1 MTIFKINGERNS
13 GTNFLEELFK
23 KNHLKTYVDERKN
36 NIIYHW
42 KHGIPHNSVKKIG
55 YKDNKIER
63 VVDIFIFRKLN
74 SWLVSMFYNPY
85 ELKRID
91 NFHDFLTMPQQIL
104 PSEML
109 DFRTMK
115 IFNADDEGKT
125 IFDIR
130 YYKYYNIMEYKKI
143 NRYVV
148 LVSLEYIQDEKNCN
162 TFLNELKKKYYLENE
177 RFVTYVRTHSKSY
190 KREKNTKYE
199 INPEDYKNIIDK
211 YKNLAVEN
219 HINNLKFEF

>member
-13 GTNFLEELFK
+13 GTNFLEELLK
-23 KNHLKTYVDERKN
+23 KNSLKTYVDEKKG

-42 KHGIPHNSVKKIG
+42 KHGVPHNSVKKLG
-55 YKDNKIER
+55 HKDNKIER

-74 SWLVSMFYNPY
+74 SWLVSMFHNPY

-91 NFHDFLTMPQQIL
+91 NFHDFLTMPQEIL

-115 IFNADDEGKT
+115 ILNADDEGKT

-130 YYKYYNIMEYKKI
+130 YYKYYNIMEYKRN

-177 RFVTYVRTHSKSY
+177 RFVPYVRTHSKSY

-211 YKNLAVEN
+211 YKNVAVEN
-219 HINNLKFEF
+219 HINNLKFEL